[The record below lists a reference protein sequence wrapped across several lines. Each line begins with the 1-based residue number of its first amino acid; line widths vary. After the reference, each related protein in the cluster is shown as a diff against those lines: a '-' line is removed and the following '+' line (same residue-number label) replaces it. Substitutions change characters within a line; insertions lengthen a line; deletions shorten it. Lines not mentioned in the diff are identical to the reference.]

1 MKNYKN
7 TGWIKEMQDQPDKK
21 SGKGLNHTGFVFL
34 LFGNQNLTS
43 FKENEI
49 SDNPRQEM

>member
-7 TGWIKEMQDQPDKK
+7 TGWIKEMQDQPDEK
-21 SGKGLNHTGFVFL
+21 SGNGLNYIGFVFL

-43 FKENEI
+43 FKGNKI

>member
-7 TGWIKEMQDQPDKK
+7 TGWIKEMQDQPDEK
-21 SGKGLNHTGFVFL
+21 SGKGLYNGRFVFL
-34 LFGNQNLTS
+34 LFGNPNLTS